1 MLLKKCFLPALT
13 DEIKRRCYVG
23 HNRYRFTFMIG
34 HHLHWSPLT
43 IDDQRGFTPY
53 TDNGIILHGPDIYK
67 YLLK

>member
-23 HNRYRFTFMIG
+23 HNRFMIG

-43 IDDQRGFTPY
+43 IDDQRGIHSVHRQWYHLTRSR
-53 TDNGIILHGPDIYK
+53 
-67 YLLK
+67 YL